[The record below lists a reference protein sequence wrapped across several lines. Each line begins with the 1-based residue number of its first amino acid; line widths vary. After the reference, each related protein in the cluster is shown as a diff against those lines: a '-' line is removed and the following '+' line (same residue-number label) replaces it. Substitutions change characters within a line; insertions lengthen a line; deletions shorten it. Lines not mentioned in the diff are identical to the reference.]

1 MEVLYVSQWV
11 AMRETNHCVYRG
23 GDLARLMLSVSLSL
37 SSICAPMQVNQPAWC
52 LFTFPPPFHLN
63 ILIYTYF
70 CFGGRGKRTTS
81 VSRSLFYFF

>member
-37 SSICAPMQVNQPAWC
+37 SSICAPMQVDQPA
-52 LFTFPPPFHLN
+52 
-63 ILIYTYF
+63 
-70 CFGGRGKRTTS
+70 
-81 VSRSLFYFF
+81 